1 MGTNSFLKVLP
12 EMVTFLR
19 VAELGSFSA
28 AADLLGMTPSAAS
41 RQVQRLEKEI
51 GVQLLQ
57 RTTRQLRLTEP
68 GAEAFARCRELVAAA
83 QGTMDIAQQFSKK
96 PSGLVRI
103 SAPKAF
109 ARRVLHPHLLDFLQ
123 RYPAVDVQLIVEDR
137 DIDPIREGVDLVV
150 RLTTTPPEGLVAR
163 PLMPVA
169 HVLCASPHYL
179 AQNDAIGH
187 PRDLIAHSCLS
198 LGEHERDNHWRFRK
212 GEDEEAEVAVRGRY
226 VSNHSEVRLEAALAG
241 LGVACVPVFM
251 VRDALKDGSVVQV
264 LPGWEFQGNYHGHA
278 WILYPPSRFTAP
290 KCRVLIDHLLD
301 ALASGRGKK
310 LSASSAGPAP
320 PRAAS

>member
-41 RQVQRLEKEI
+41 RQVKRLEKEI

-57 RTTRQLRLTEP
+57 RTTRQLRLTEA
-68 GAEAFARCRELVAAA
+68 GAEAFARCRELVLAA
-83 QGTMDIAQQFSKK
+83 QGAMEVGEQFASK

-109 ARRVLHPHLLDFLQ
+109 ARRVLHPHILEFLR
-123 RYPAVDVQLIVEDR
+123 RYPDVDVQLVVADR

-150 RLTTTPPEGLVAR
+150 RLTTKPPEGLVAR
-163 PLMPVA
+163 RLMAVA
-169 HVLCASPHYL
+169 HILCATPAYL
-179 AQNDAIGH
+179 ARHAAIAH
-187 PRDLIAHSCLS
+187 PDDLRGHSCLS

-212 GEDEEAEVAVRGRY
+212 DGAEPAEVVVRGRY

-241 LGVACVPVFM
+241 LGVACVPAFIA
-251 VRDALKDGSVVQV
+251 REALEAGRLARV
-264 LPGWEFQGNYHGHA
+264 LADWEFQGNYQGHA
-278 WILYPPSRFTAP
+278 YILYPPNRFTAP
-290 KCRVLIDHLLD
+290 KCQVLVDHLRE
-301 ALASGRGKK
+301 ALAEG
-310 LSASSAGPAP
+310 
-320 PRAAS
+320 